1 MPKPMWLKTKIGG
14 GGEFAAVRSSLHGS
28 GLHTVCEEALCPN
41 LGDCW
46 NRGTATFMVL
56 GKVCTRHCLFCAV
69 QSGACG
75 QALESM
81 EPCKIAEAVKKF
93 GLRYVVLTSVDRDD
107 LPDFGAGHFAQCVR
121 EIKNSAEAKVEVLI
135 PDFNGNADCL
145 RAIVEAKPDV
155 IGHNIEVV
163 ERLQGIARDA
173 KASYRQ
179 SLGVL
184 KKIKEICSGVLT
196 KSGIML
202 GLGET
207 REEVLRVMKDLR
219 VAGCDFLTIGQ
230 YLQPSK
236 RNLPVQRYVPPAE
249 FEELR
254 QAALEMGFKGV
265 EAGPLVRSSYR
276 AERALGF

>member
-1 MPKPMWLKTKIGG
+1 MWLKARLGG
-14 GGEFAAVRSSLHGS
+14 GEEFAAVRSQLRGS

-46 NRGTATFMVL
+46 NRGTATFLLL
-56 GKVCTRHCLFCAV
+56 GGVCTRHCLFCAV
-69 QSGACG
+69 RSGCSGEAID
-75 QALESM
+75 SS
-81 EPCKIAEAVKKF
+81 EPAKIACSVKRF

-107 LPDFGAGHFAQCVR
+107 LPDFGAGHFADCIS
-121 EIKNSAEAKVEVLI
+121 EIKSGGVKVEALI
-135 PDFNGNADCL
+135 PDFSGDIGSL
-145 RAIVEAKPDV
+145 RRIVEAGPDV

-163 ERLQGIARDA
+163 ERLQGAVRDA
-173 KASYRQ
+173 RASYRQ

-184 KKIKEICSGVLT
+184 ANVKKLCSGILT
-196 KSGIML
+196 KSSIML

-207 REEVLRVMKDLR
+207 KEEVLQAMRDLLGT
-219 VAGCDFLTIGQ
+219 GCDFLTIGQ

-236 RNLPVQRYVPPAE
+236 RNLPVQRFVPPEEFAE
-249 FEELR
+249 YREI
-254 QAALEMGFKGV
+254 ALQMGFKGV